1 MRTLTVPN
9 SFFEQ
14 AAESLRA
21 GRTVRMRALGD
32 SMYPFIRGGKDEILL
47 VPFLTGTDELPLWG
61 AAFYQWKGHYMVH
74 RLIRREGDAL
84 VFLGDGNVYQE
95 EKVLP
100 DEVYGILKTI
110 YRNGQEIDCL
120 QEQWQKKGARW
131 YRLLFI
137 RKYLLFLFK
146 RCGLFR

>member
-1 MRTLTVPN
+1 MTVPN
-9 SFFEQ
+9 AFFEQ

-21 GRTVRMRALGD
+21 GRTVRMKALGD

-47 VPFLTGTDELPLWG
+47 VPFLPDEEELPLWG
-61 AAFYQWKGHYMVH
+61 AAFYRWNGHYMVH
-74 RLIRREGDAL
+74 RFIRKEGEHL

-100 DEVYGILKTI
+100 QEVYGVLHTI
-110 YRNGQEIDCL
+110 YRKGKEIDCRSVS
-120 QEQWQKKGARW
+120 WQKKGARW
-131 YRLLFI
+131 YRLLFL

-146 RCGLFR
+146 KCRLFR